1 MTSAAALSYNSL
13 RVVRYD
19 LIMTITEPKEFPTIV
34 QITAK
39 HAISIYGEQI
49 FDSNFHEPMQLNKDN
64 LTRCCKN
71 VSDEG
76 FLGVIRGYIFSDDQA
91 KSRKFGKPIKKVK
104 PVKPIK
110 QVKTIKKI
118 KSIKEVVREME
129 NTIKIR
135 ALKCLS
141 SAFEYFAK
149 TINHQD
155 HRQYGLIGDDMAR
168 EMKCAQEIKLY
179 KNASCTISNLN
190 ITDKSDPFHLLFK
203 VLEKKPHLLQ
213 VSMHPSKQTKY
224 NSSKGNLVFQGKNC
238 RNFNS
243 VPTLCLI
250 STPRIEDNNEEYDL
264 IVLTQDQMFIE
275 GFEEGIEDTDKN
287 LQKYQSQKKY
297 LDHGRTKVLKSC
309 SFYSKDLYKQ
319 RLGFNP
325 FQIMREN
332 RELAFKLRREW

>member
-1 MTSAAALSYNSL
+1 MTSAAALLDKSL

-19 LIMTITEPKEFPTIV
+19 GTMTITEPKEFPTIV

-39 HAISIYGEQI
+39 HAISLYGDQI

-76 FLGVIRGYIFSDDQA
+76 FVAVIRGYIFSDDQV

-129 NTIKIR
+129 DTIKIR

-141 SAFEYFAK
+141 SAFEYFEK

-155 HRQYGLIGDDMAR
+155 HRQYGLIGDDMDR
-168 EMKCAQEIKLY
+168 EMKCAQEITLY

-190 ITDKSDPFHLLFK
+190 ITDQTDPFHLLPN

-213 VSMHPSKQTKY
+213 VSMHPSKQTNIIHPRETLYFKERTVEIAT
-224 NSSKGNLVFQGKNC
+224 VFQ
-238 RNFNS
+238 
-243 VPTLCLI
+243 L
-250 STPRIEDNNEEYDL
+250 Y
-264 IVLTQDQMFIE
+264 VL
-275 GFEEGIEDTDKN
+275 
-287 LQKYQSQKKY
+287 YQ
-297 LDHGRTKVLKSC
+297 H
-309 SFYSKDLYKQ
+309 
-319 RLGFNP
+319 LG
-325 FQIMREN
+325 
-332 RELAFKLRREW
+332 